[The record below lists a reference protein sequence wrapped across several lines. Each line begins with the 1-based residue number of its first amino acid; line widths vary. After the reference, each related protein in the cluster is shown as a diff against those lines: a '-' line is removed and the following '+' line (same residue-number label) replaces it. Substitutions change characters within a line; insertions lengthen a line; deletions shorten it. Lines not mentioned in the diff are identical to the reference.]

1 MRVLSKPYAV
11 AIAGIITASFVVAGC
26 GDSKDEGSGT
36 NGDDSCDPNTEL
48 VLWRPGDVSSTPLR
62 NAIDRFNETSECGTV
77 KFEEVTDDTIDEKL
91 RMTLGTD
98 EGPDMFVS
106 HGGAHL
112 WEQASDPETIFMPAS
127 TEVADFFWPWA
138 ERLTTL
144 NGVNY
149 GIPSSGTEPVMLFY
163 NKTILAENGLEVPET
178 YDDLLAAVDVLAK
191 TDYIPI
197 VISNQAWALLM
208 FWEWLVDRIGGEQV
222 WESCV
227 QGEWEACWNDPAMLE
242 ATEKIVELK
251 EHGAFADNWASV
263 DYGAGGSEPLMTTGK
278 GVFYLMG
285 SWGYTSM
292 LTADPDYVKEN
303 FGFTKMPAVTGGK
316 GDPTNVVGNP
326 TRSVIITNKA
336 KLSLAQEF
344 TKELTT
350 DQFIKDAIAGG
361 QVPTNKNAA
370 DFASESET
378 PEFTQFLLEMIG
390 EANYF
395 TQSWDVGVTSLGS
408 TVEPEMERILLGE
421 ITPEEFIAA
430 ALTMDPNA

>member
-1 MRVLSKPYAV
+1 MAAALLLSACSPAEP
-11 AIAGIITASFVVAGC
+11 TS
-26 GDSKDEGSGT
+26 SGT
-36 NGDDSCDPNTEL
+36 PDEPVCDPNVEL
-48 VLWRPGDVSSTPLR
+48 VLWRPGDVSSTPIR
-62 NAIDRFNETSECGTV
+62 NAIDRFNQTSQCGKV

-98 EGPDMFVS
+98 QGPDRFVS

-112 WEQASDPETIFMPAS
+112 WEQASDPEKIYLPAA
-127 TEVADFFWPWA
+127 TDVADKFWPWA

-163 NKTILAENGLEVPET
+163 NKKILEENGLQPPKT

-191 TDYIPI
+191 TDYLPI

-208 FWEWLVDRIGGEQV
+208 FWEWLVDRVGGEEV
-222 WESCV
+222 WERCV
-227 QGEWEACWNDPAMLE
+227 QGDWKGCWEDPAMLE
-242 ATEKIVELK
+242 ATKKIVTLK

-278 GVFYLMG
+278 GAFYLMG

-292 LTADPDYVKEN
+292 LTAEPYYVKEN
-303 FGFTKMPAVTGGK
+303 IGFIKMPEVTGGK
-316 GDPTNVVGNP
+316 GNPTNVAGNP
-326 TRSVIITNKA
+326 TRSVIITDQANLA
-336 KLSLAQEF
+336 LAQEF

-350 DQFIKDAIAGG
+350 DQFVKDAIAGG

-370 DFASESET
+370 DFASESAT
-378 PEFTQFLLEMIG
+378 PEFTAFLLQMIG

-408 TVEPEMERILLGE
+408 TVEPEMERIFLGE
-421 ITPEEFIAA
+421 ITPEEFIAN
-430 ALTMDPNA
+430 ALTMDPSA